1 MRLDGKAVIVTR
13 RTGHRPRHRPAR
25 RGRRRARAPRG
36 RARGEGSRLV
46 TIDDIVPL
54 VCFLLADQSRRITGA
69 EIAVDAGW
77 AAGKHCPGL
86 PGF

>member
-1 MRLDGKAVIVTR
+1 VT
-13 RTGHRPRHRPAR
+13 T
-25 RGRRRARAPRG
+25 
-36 RARGEGSRLV
+36 
-46 TIDDIVPL
+46 DDIVPL

-77 AAGKHCPGL
+77 IAGKRCPGL